1 MKKRILS
8 IILIVISLFTL
19 VFPVSAYA
27 GTAMEEPDYVYTKIE
42 IQGKDAWGNYS
53 GGWYYKTWTGKATTP
68 KVNIWEKYGK
78 KIDGEWIYE
87 KKNLVEKT
95 DYVKSFGNNRDMGY
109 CRLYVAG
116 QGDYSD
122 VDIVKAAED
131 SKTDWLESITQE
143 QYLSILRYG
152 YDKGPIFVI
161 RPLGTKLNKVK
172 GQKKAVK
179 VTWKKQ
185 AKKMSVKR
193 ITGYQIQLST
203 RKDFETYRLV
213 TVKGYK
219 NTAKTVKKLKAKKKY
234 YVRVRTY
241 FQCKDGFKSY
251 STWSKAK
258 TVKTK

>member
-1 MKKRILS
+1 MIKRVFS
-8 IILIVISLFTL
+8 IVLTVISLFTL
-19 VFPVSAYA
+19 VLPVSAQAENGVTEPEYYA
-27 GTAMEEPDYVYTKIE
+27 AQISVNN
-42 IQGKDAWGNYS
+42 KDAWGDHV
-53 GGWYYKTWTGKATTP
+53 GKWYYKTWTGKAITP
-68 KVNIWEKYGK
+68 KVKVWFSG
-78 KIDGEWIYE
+78 
-87 KKNLVEKT
+87 
-95 DYVKSFGNNRDMGY
+95 DYLENGNSIQVIKELTNGQDYKLTLGNNTDMGY
-109 CRLYVAG
+109 CRLNITG
-116 QGDYSD
+116 IGKYSD
-122 VDIVKAAED
+122 VDIVKKARDTSYESMTEED
-131 SKTDWLESITQE
+131 FDLIIGTDYT
-143 QYLSILRYG
+143 
-152 YDKGPIFVI
+152 KGPIFVI

-193 ITGYQIQLST
+193 ITGYQIQFST
-203 RKDFETYRLV
+203 RKDFKGNTKNV

-219 NTAKTVKKLKAKKKY
+219 NTSKTVKKLKAKKKY

>member
-1 MKKRILS
+1 
-8 IILIVISLFTL
+8 
-19 VFPVSAYA
+19 
-27 GTAMEEPDYVYTKIE
+27 
-42 IQGKDAWGNYS
+42 
-53 GGWYYKTWTGKATTP
+53 
-68 KVNIWEKYGK
+68 
-78 KIDGEWIYE
+78 
-87 KKNLVEKT
+87 
-95 DYVKSFGNNRDMGY
+95 
-109 CRLYVAG
+109 
-116 QGDYSD
+116 
-122 VDIVKAAED
+122 
-131 SKTDWLESITQE
+131 
-143 QYLSILRYG
+143 
-152 YDKGPIFVI
+152 
-161 RPLGTKLNKVK
+161 TKLNKVK

-219 NTAKTVKKLKAKKKY
+219 NTSKTVKKLKAKKKY